1 MSKKSL
7 KGFAKT
13 RHFIQR
19 QNERKI
25 SDSDILKAIYQ
36 GELVETDGGQN
47 FILGDLKIK
56 VDQALEVLITV
67 LPKDQ
72 KMKFPKLLSKEDA
85 LKIRELLRTSEMAS
99 EEEDD
104 FLKYVSENKV
114 KLIKK

>member
-19 QNERKI
+19 QKERRI
-25 SDSDILKAIYQ
+25 SDKDVIRAMYE
-36 GELVETDGGQN
+36 GELIETDHGQN
-47 FILGDLKIK
+47 FILGDLKIT
-56 VDQALEVLITV
+56 VDHALEVLITV

-72 KMKFPKLLSKEDA
+72 KMKFSKLLSKEDA
-85 LKIRELLRTSEMAS
+85 LKIREMLKKNEAAPV
-99 EEEDD
+99 EEDE
-104 FLKYVSENKV
+104 FLKYVNENKV